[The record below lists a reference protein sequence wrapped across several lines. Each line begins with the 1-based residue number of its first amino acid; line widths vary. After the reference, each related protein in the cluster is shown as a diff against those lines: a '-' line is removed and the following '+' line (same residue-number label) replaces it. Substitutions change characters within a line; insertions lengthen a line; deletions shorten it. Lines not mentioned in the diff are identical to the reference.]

1 MTAIYGADWKML
13 RQKTMPICRQIRSE
27 RTMTREE
34 HKCWILS
41 CPCNDCN
48 FKNHLKQ
55 AHTDDIKELINT
67 LPEKGNKSKI
77 AALIRELKLRSIQ

>member
-1 MTAIYGADWKML
+1 MQMTL
-13 RQKTMPICRQIRSE
+13 
-27 RTMTREE
+27 EE
-34 HKCWILS
+34 HKNWILS

-55 AHTDDIKELINT
+55 AHTEDIEELINT

-77 AALIRELKLRSIQ
+77 SALKRELKSRSIQ